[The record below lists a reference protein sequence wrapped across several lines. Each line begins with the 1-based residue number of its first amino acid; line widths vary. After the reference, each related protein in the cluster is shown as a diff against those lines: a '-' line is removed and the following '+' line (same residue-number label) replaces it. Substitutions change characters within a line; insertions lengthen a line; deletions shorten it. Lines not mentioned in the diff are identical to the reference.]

1 MSGVV
6 TQVDEDGVCG
16 RGVTG
21 LVWAR
26 TTSDSVPSSSEPQR
40 LGAVLSD
47 LVDRYGYRERLDA
60 ARAVEAWPTVAG
72 PAIAGVTEQVWMRHG
87 ALHVKVRSA
96 AWRHQL
102 GFQRAAWR
110 ARMNE
115 HLGREV
121 VDEVVFR

>member
-1 MSGVV
+1 MSS
-6 TQVDEDGVCG
+6 TNQ
-16 RGVTG
+16 
-21 LVWAR
+21 
-26 TTSDSVPSSSEPQR
+26 PQR

-60 ARAVEAWPTVAG
+60 ARAVEAWPEVAG
-72 PAIAGVTEQVWMRHG
+72 EGLATVTEQVWMRHG

-102 GFQRAAWR
+102 QFQREAWR
-110 ARMNE
+110 DRLNE
-115 HLGREV
+115 HLGGQV